1 MHERG
6 VVRADVA
13 VLGNYAKEALFQIR
27 TGDLVLTK
35 NAL

>member
-1 MHERG
+1 LAPTRNQKYG
-6 VVRADVA
+6 DRRP
-13 VLGNYAKEALFQIR
+13 LGALFRIR